1 MVVDPSAAPARLSRL
16 RRGFIALMVVGAIVN
31 DLDRNTLSIANTTIA
46 SELGFNSIE
55 MGLLLSAFSWPYAIA
70 NLPAGYLVDKYGAK
84 RIFAWAVS
92 MWSVVTMLTSLVS
105 SFGPLYAMRVALGV
119 TESPAFIS
127 GLKVCQRWY
136 AEDERSRPVA
146 IIGSGPQIANT
157 IAPPLLTVL
166 LLTMTWRGMFVAV
179 GAFGLVVA
187 LAWAKVYRDPTPAE
201 EAAIKGAA
209 AAADIEKSTR
219 AGWLSLLGQPN
230 TWFLVI
236 GGFGISYTVW
246 VYLTWLPSFL
256 QTSVGFSLK
265 AVGAVA
271 SLPFLCGILGV
282 LAGGYLSAAL
292 IRRGTPVLTA
302 RKIPIVAGAVLA
314 AASVLPVAYVHHTV
328 AIIVLLCSGY
338 FFAQV
343 PIGVAMA
350 LACDLAEPHQVA
362 SLGSIQNFGGFLGA
376 ATAPI
381 ASGIILE
388 RTGGNYT
395 LVFLLAGVLPLIGAA
410 VYGLFIKD
418 PAPRPRQ
425 TDV

>member
-1 MVVDPSAAPARLSRL
+1 MVVDPSAAPRRLSRV
-16 RRGFIALMVVGAIVN
+16 RRGFVALMVVGAIVN
-31 DLDRNTLSIANTTIA
+31 YLDRNTLSIANTTIA
-46 SELGFNSIE
+46 SGLRLDNIQ

-84 RIFAWAVS
+84 RLFGWAAS
-92 MWSVVTMLTSLVS
+92 LWSAVTMLTAFVS
-105 SFGPLYAMRVALGV
+105 SFGPLYSLRVALGV
-119 TESPAFIS
+119 AESPAFNA

-136 AEDERSRPVA
+136 PGHERSRAVA
-146 IIGSGPQIANT
+146 ILGTGPQIANT
-157 IAPPLLTVL
+157 IAPPLLTAL
-166 LLTMTWRGMFVAV
+166 LLTLTWRGMFFAV

-187 LAWAKVYRDPTPAE
+187 LVWAKAYRDPTPAE

-209 AAADIEKSTR
+209 VAADTDTDAR
-219 AGWLSLLGQPN
+219 AGWVSLLGQPN
-230 TWFLVI
+230 TWFMVV
-236 GGFGISYTVW
+236 GGFGISYMVW

-292 IRRGTPVLTA
+292 IRRGTSLLTA
-302 RKIPIVAGAVLA
+302 RKIPIVGGAVLA
-314 AASVLPVAYVHHTV
+314 ATSVLPLAYAHHTV
-328 AIIVLLCSGY
+328 TIIALLCTGY
-338 FFAQV
+338 FFAQM
-343 PIGVAMA
+343 PIAVAMT

-376 ATAPI
+376 ATAPL
-381 ASGIILE
+381 ATGVILQ

-395 LVFLLAGVLPLIGAA
+395 VVFLLAGILLLMGAA

-418 PAPRPRQ
+418 PAPRPREI
-425 TDV
+425 DV